1 MSIIDI
7 HTGTTVQPIYTCG
20 DRITREGRTY
30 LLLAVNQEGGWW
42 ALNVTENTF
51 ESIIP
56 ATEDLS
62 GERLDHTTVVS
73 EVVHG
78 INALQVRCLNAERA
92 SSSSTRLVERIR
104 EYAIERQ
111 ANGEICRSGLD
122 EFLEHFDLEPVE
134 DSYGFDIVVFARAS
148 ITAESQ
154 DSAVSRLRYLI
165 DGVAYSAQEDN
176 DQLSITMQGI
186 DIN

>member
-7 HTGTTVQPIYTCG
+7 TTGTTITPTFGCG
-20 DRITREGRTY
+20 DRITRQGRTY
-30 LLLAVNQEGGWW
+30 LLLAVNQEDGWW

-56 ATEDLS
+56 TTEDLT

-78 INALQVRCLNAERA
+78 INALQVRCLNAEREA
-92 SSSSTRLVERIR
+92 SSANQLVERIR

-111 ANGEICRSGLD
+111 ANGDICRSGLD

-154 DSAVSRLRYLI
+154 DSAVTRLRYLI
-165 DGVAYSAQEDN
+165 DGVAYSGHEDN
-176 DQLSITMQGI
+176 DQLSITTQGI